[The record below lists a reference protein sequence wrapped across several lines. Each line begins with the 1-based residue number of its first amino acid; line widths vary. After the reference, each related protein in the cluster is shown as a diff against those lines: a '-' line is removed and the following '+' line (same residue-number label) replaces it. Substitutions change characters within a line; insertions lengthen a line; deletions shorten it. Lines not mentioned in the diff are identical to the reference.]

1 MLYLFRKSQRWLLWL
16 LLIVVV
22 ITFVFWGS
30 KPSRMFS
37 IAPTTK
43 LSSYDG
49 QKITFEDLQHAKGAA
64 RVHLVMYGYPLS
76 EMNDGMLTT
85 QAVSH
90 IINYRKAEKAGVT
103 VDNSMLQNTL
113 RNFVPPS
120 TSPEAYERYVASTFG
135 VTNTREFEEDVR
147 QILAISL
154 SAGDSQLS
162 FFEPKNEKDLD
173 YVSSNVKAD
182 ISYVTFV
189 YTAKLEE
196 AGKLATSNDVQ
207 TLYDKD
213 PSAFAQPDKYRFL
226 CANFEAQTNK
236 VTYTENDIKDY
247 FDLYQ
252 GDFTKTNEF
261 GETVDMEFDEA
272 KSQVISAFLLER
284 ANEEVQERAYAF
296 RDKAATQE
304 ELSTEELVNN
314 FKEAAKEAGVQVL
327 DSLTQPVGNVS
338 PMVRPNGAQI
348 AKLVE
353 EEPVGTLDV
362 YEASDSLYQ
371 VYLVVARSEAYE
383 PTLEE
388 AESDVRQAW
397 VTAKAYELTKN
408 DAEDF
413 LAKVKADPK
422 NFEGIATNANR
433 KVNKVPQPIT
443 PLQNII
449 RDIPASEY
457 RTLFRYPAETPRLL
471 LGANNVYVAVVTEF
485 IDADAAFDTD
495 KVGDRIAEQKSALER
510 ELYLKSTEKEAA
522 KILAELQGNITKAT
536 EKARQ

>member
-49 QKITFEDLQHAKGAA
+49 QKITFEDLQRAKGAA

-76 EMNDGMLTT
+76 EMNDGFLTT

-90 IINYRKAEKAGVT
+90 IVNYRKAEKAGVT

-113 RNFVPPS
+113 RSFVPPS

-135 VTNTREFEEDVR
+135 VNNTREFEEDVR

-182 ISYVTFV
+182 IRYVTF
-189 YTAKLEE
+189 THIAKLEE
-196 AGKLATSNDVQ
+196 AGKLVTSNDVQ

-226 CANFEAQTNK
+226 CANFKAETNK
-236 VTYTENDIKDY
+236 VQYSENDIKDY

-296 RDKAATQE
+296 RDKVATKE
-304 ELSTEELVNN
+304 ELSSEELEND
-314 FKEAAKEAGVQVL
+314 FREAAKAESIQVQ
-327 DSLTQPVGNVS
+327 DSFTLPVGDV
-338 PMVRPNGAQI
+338 PPTIANGSQI
-348 AKLVE
+348 AKLIE

-383 PTLEE
+383 PTFEE
-388 AESDVRQAW
+388 AEKDVRQAC
-397 VTAKAYELTKN
+397 VTAKAYELAKG
-408 DAEDF
+408 DADAF
-413 LAKVKADPK
+413 FAKVKADPK
-422 NFEGIATNANR
+422 NFEGIATNDNR
-433 KVNKVPQPIT
+433 RVSKVPQPLT
-443 PLQNII
+443 PLQVLT
-449 RDIPASEY
+449 RDIPTAEY
-457 RTLFRYPAETPRLL
+457 KTLFRYPAETPRLL
-471 LGANNVYVAVVTEF
+471 NGINNVYVAIVTEF

-495 KVGDRIAEQKSALER
+495 KMADRIAQQKSALEK
-510 ELYLKSTEKEAA
+510 ELYSKSTEKEVE
-522 KILAELQGNITKAT
+522 KILAELQGNLLKSA

>member
-1 MLYLFRKSQRWLLWL
+1 
-16 LLIVVV
+16 
-22 ITFVFWGS
+22 
-30 KPSRMFS
+30 MFS

-49 QKITFEDLQHAKGAA
+49 QKITFEDLQRAKGAA

-76 EMNDGMLTT
+76 EMNDGFLTT

-90 IINYRKAEKAGVT
+90 IVNYRKAEKAGVT

-113 RNFVPPS
+113 RSFVPPS

-135 VTNTREFEEDVR
+135 VNNTREFEEDVR

-182 ISYVTFV
+182 IRYVSFI

-196 AGKLATSNDVQ
+196 AGKLVTSNDVQ

-213 PSAFAQPDKYRFL
+213 PSAFAQPDKYRFV
-226 CANFEAQTNK
+226 CANFKADTNK
-236 VTYTENDIKDY
+236 VQYTENDIKDY

-284 ANEEVQERAYAF
+284 ANEDVQERAYAF
-296 RDKAATQE
+296 RDKVATKE
-304 ELSTEELVNN
+304 ELSSEELEND
-314 FKEAAKEAGVQVL
+314 FKEAAKAEGVPVQDSFTQTVGQAGPVL
-327 DSLTQPVGNVS
+327 
-338 PMVRPNGAQI
+338 NGAQI
-348 AKLVE
+348 AKLIE

-371 VYLVVARSEAYE
+371 VYLVVARSEAFE
-383 PTLEE
+383 PAFEE
-388 AESDVRQAW
+388 AEKDVREAC
-397 VTAKAYELTKN
+397 VTAKAYELSKK
-408 DAEDF
+408 DAEEF

-422 NFEGIATNANR
+422 NFEGIATNDNR
-433 KVNKVPQPIT
+433 RVSKVPQPLT
-443 PLQNII
+443 PLQVLT
-449 RDIPASEY
+449 RDIPTSEY
-457 RTLFRYPAETPRLL
+457 KALFRYPAETPRLL
-471 LGANNVYVAVVTEF
+471 NGINNVYVAIVTEF

-495 KVGDRIAEQKSALER
+495 KMADRIAQQKSALEK
-510 ELYLKSTEKEAA
+510 ELYSKSTEKEVE
-522 KILAELQGNITKAT
+522 KILAELQGNLLKSA

>member
-49 QKITFEDLQHAKGAA
+49 QKITFEDLQRAKGAA

-76 EMNDGMLTT
+76 EMNDGFLTT

-90 IINYRKAEKAGVT
+90 IVNYRKAEKAGVT
-103 VDNSMLQNTL
+103 VDNTMLQATL
-113 RNFVPPS
+113 RSFVPPS
-120 TSPEAYERYVASTFG
+120 TSPEAYERYVSSTFG
-135 VTNTREFEEDVR
+135 VNNTREFEEDVR

-182 ISYVTFV
+182 IRYVTF
-189 YTAKLEE
+189 THIAKLEE
-196 AGKLATSNDVQ
+196 AGKLVTSNDVQ

-213 PSAFAQPDKYRFL
+213 PSAFAQPEKYRFL
-226 CANFEAQTNK
+226 CANFNAETNK
-236 VTYTENDIKDY
+236 VQYSENDIKDY

-296 RDKAATQE
+296 RDKVATKE
-304 ELSTEELVNN
+304 ELSSEELEND
-314 FKEAAKEAGVQVL
+314 FREAAKAESIQVQ
-327 DSLTQPVGNVS
+327 DSFTLPVGDV
-338 PMVRPNGAQI
+338 PPRVVNGSQI

-383 PTLEE
+383 PTFEE
-388 AESDVRQAW
+388 AEKDVRQAC
-397 VTAKAYELTKN
+397 VTAKAYELAKG
-408 DAEDF
+408 DADAF

-422 NFEGIATNANR
+422 NFEGIATNDNR
-433 KVNKVPQPIT
+433 RVSKVPQPLT
-443 PLQNII
+443 PLQVLT
-449 RDIPASEY
+449 RDIPTAEY
-457 RTLFRYPAETPRLL
+457 KTLFRYPAETPRLL
-471 LGANNVYVAVVTEF
+471 NGVNNVYVAVVTEF

-495 KVGDRIAEQKSALER
+495 KMADRIAQQKSALEKD
-510 ELYLKSTEKEAA
+510 LYLKSTEKEVE
-522 KILAELQGNITKAT
+522 KILAELQGNLLKSA

>member
-49 QKITFEDLQHAKGAA
+49 QKITFEDLQRAKGAA

-76 EMNDGMLTT
+76 EMNDGFLTT

-90 IINYRKAEKAGVT
+90 IVNYRKAEKAGVT

-113 RNFVPPS
+113 RSFVPPS

-135 VTNTREFEEDVR
+135 VNNTREFEEDVR

-182 ISYVTFV
+182 IRYVTF
-189 YTAKLEE
+189 THIAKLEE
-196 AGKLATSNDVQ
+196 AGKLVTSNDVQ

-213 PSAFAQPDKYRFL
+213 PSAFAQPEKYRFL
-226 CANFEAQTNK
+226 CANFNAETNK
-236 VTYTENDIKDY
+236 VQYSENDIKDY

-296 RDKAATQE
+296 RDKVATKE
-304 ELSTEELVNN
+304 ELSSEELEND
-314 FKEAAKEAGVQVL
+314 FREAAKAESIQVQ
-327 DSLTQPVGNVS
+327 DSFTLTVGDV
-338 PMVRPNGAQI
+338 PPRVVNGSQI

-383 PTLEE
+383 PTFEE
-388 AESDVRQAW
+388 AEKDVRQAC
-397 VTAKAYELTKN
+397 VTAKAYELAKG
-408 DAEDF
+408 DADAF

-422 NFEGIATNANR
+422 NFEGIATNDNR
-433 KVNKVPQPIT
+433 RVSKVPQPLT
-443 PLQNII
+443 PLQVLT
-449 RDIPASEY
+449 RDIPTAEY
-457 RTLFRYPAETPRLL
+457 KTLFRYPAETPRLL
-471 LGANNVYVAVVTEF
+471 NGVNNVYVAVVTEF

-495 KVGDRIAEQKSALER
+495 KMADRIAQQKSALEKD
-510 ELYLKSTEKEAA
+510 LYLKSTEKEVE
-522 KILAELQGNITKAT
+522 KILAELQGNLLKSA

>member
-49 QKITFEDLQHAKGAA
+49 QKITFEDLQRAKGAA

-76 EMNDGMLTT
+76 EMNDGFLTT

-90 IINYRKAEKAGVT
+90 IVNYRKAEKAGVT

-113 RNFVPPS
+113 RSFVPPS

-135 VTNTREFEEDVR
+135 VNNTREFEEDVR

-182 ISYVTFV
+182 IRYVTF
-189 YTAKLEE
+189 THIAKLEE
-196 AGKLATSNDVQ
+196 AGKLVTSNDVQ

-213 PSAFAQPDKYRFL
+213 PSDFAQPDKYRFV
-226 CANFEAQTNK
+226 CANFKADTNK
-236 VTYTENDIKDY
+236 VQYSENDIKDY

-284 ANEEVQERAYAF
+284 ANEDVQERAYAF
-296 RDKAATQE
+296 RDKVATKE
-304 ELSTEELVNN
+304 ELSSEELEND
-314 FKEAAKEAGVQVL
+314 FREAAKAESIQVQ
-327 DSLTQPVGNVS
+327 DSFTLPVGDV
-338 PMVRPNGAQI
+338 PPTVVNGSQI

-383 PTLEE
+383 PTFEE
-388 AESDVRQAW
+388 AEKDVRQAC
-397 VTAKAYELTKN
+397 VTAKAYELAKG
-408 DAEDF
+408 DAEAF

-422 NFEGIATNANR
+422 NFEGIATNDNR
-433 KVNKVPQPIT
+433 RVSKVPQPLT
-443 PLQNII
+443 PLQVLT
-449 RDIPASEY
+449 RDIPTAEY
-457 RTLFRYPAETPRLL
+457 KALFRYPAETPRLL
-471 LGANNVYVAVVTEF
+471 NGVNNVYVAIVTEF
-485 IDADAAFDTD
+485 IDADASFDTD
-495 KVGDRIAEQKSALER
+495 KMADRIAQQKSALEK
-510 ELYLKSTEKEAA
+510 ELYSKSTEKEVE
-522 KILAELQGNITKAT
+522 KILAELQGNLLKSA

>member
-49 QKITFEDLQHAKGAA
+49 QKITFEDLQRAKGAA

-76 EMNDGMLTT
+76 EMNDGFLTT

-90 IINYRKAEKAGVT
+90 IVNYRKAEKAGVT

-113 RNFVPPS
+113 RSFVPPS

-135 VTNTREFEEDVR
+135 VNNTREFEEDVR

-182 ISYVTFV
+182 IRYVTF
-189 YTAKLEE
+189 THIAKLEE
-196 AGKLATSNDVQ
+196 AGKLVTSNDVQ

-226 CANFEAQTNK
+226 CANFKAETNK
-236 VTYTENDIKDY
+236 VQYSENDIKDY

-284 ANEEVQERAYAF
+284 ANEDVQERAYAF
-296 RDKAATQE
+296 RDKVATKE
-304 ELSTEELVNN
+304 ELSSEELEND
-314 FKEAAKEAGVQVL
+314 FREAAKAEGVQVQ
-327 DSLTQPVGNVS
+327 DSFTHAVGEAP
-338 PMVRPNGAQI
+338 PMIANGAQI
-348 AKLVE
+348 AKLIE
-353 EEPVGTLDV
+353 DEPVGTLDV
-362 YEASDSLYQ
+362 YEASDSMYQ

-383 PTLEE
+383 PTFEE
-388 AESDVRQAW
+388 AEKDVRQAC
-397 VTAKAYELTKN
+397 VTAKAYELAKG
-408 DAEDF
+408 DADAF

-422 NFEGIATNANR
+422 NFEGIATNDNR
-433 KVNKVPQPIT
+433 RVSKVPQPLT
-443 PLQNII
+443 PLQVLT
-449 RDIPASEY
+449 RDIPTAEY
-457 RTLFRYPAETPRLL
+457 KTLFRYPAETPRLL
-471 LGANNVYVAVVTEF
+471 NGINNVYVAVVTEF

-495 KVGDRIAEQKSALER
+495 KMADRIAQQKSALEKD
-510 ELYLKSTEKEAA
+510 LYLKSTEKEVE
-522 KILAELQGNITKAT
+522 KILAELQGNLLKSA

>member
-49 QKITFEDLQHAKGAA
+49 QKITFEDLQRAKGAA

-76 EMNDGMLTT
+76 EMNDGLLTT
-85 QAVSH
+85 QAVNH
-90 IINYRKAEKAGVT
+90 IVNYRKAEKAGVT
-103 VDNSMLQNTL
+103 VDNSMLQTTL
-113 RNFVPPS
+113 RSFVPAS
-120 TSPEAYERYVASTFG
+120 ASPEAYERYVASTFG
-135 VTNTREFEEDVR
+135 VSNTREFEEDVR

-154 SAGDSQLS
+154 SAGDSQMS

-182 ISYVTFV
+182 IRYINFT
-189 YTAKLEE
+189 YLAKLEE
-196 AGKLATSNDVQ
+196 AGKLVTSNDVQ

-226 CANFEAQTNK
+226 CANFKAETNK
-236 VTYTENDIKDY
+236 VQYTENDIKDF

-261 GETVDMEFDEA
+261 GETIDMEFDEA
-272 KSQVISAFLLER
+272 KSQVTSAFLLER

-296 RDKAATQE
+296 RDKVTTKE
-304 ELSTEELVNN
+304 ELSTEELVND
-314 FKEAAKEAGVQVL
+314 FKEAAKAEGVQVQ
-327 DSLTQPVGNVS
+327 DSFTHAVGEVP
-338 PMVRPNGAQI
+338 PMITNGSQI

-371 VYLVVARSEAYE
+371 VYLVVARSDAYE
-383 PTLEE
+383 PTFEE
-388 AESDVRQAW
+388 AEKEVREAC
-397 VTAKAYELTKN
+397 VTAKAYELAKTE
-408 DAEDF
+408 AEAF

-422 NFEGIATNANR
+422 NFEGIATNDNR
-433 KVNKVPQPIT
+433 KVSKSNQPLT
-443 PLQNII
+443 PLQSLT
-449 RDIPASEY
+449 RDIPTSEY
-457 RTLFRYPAETPRLL
+457 KSLFRYPAETPRLL
-471 LGANNVYVAVVTEF
+471 NGVNNVYVAIVTEF

-495 KVGDRIAEQKSALER
+495 KMGDRIAQQKSALER
-510 ELYLKSTEKEAA
+510 ELYVKSTEKEVE

>member
-49 QKITFEDLQHAKGAA
+49 QKITFEDLQRAKGAA

-76 EMNDGMLTT
+76 EMNDGFLTT

-90 IINYRKAEKAGVT
+90 IVNYRKAEKAGVT
-103 VDNSMLQNTL
+103 VDNSMLQTTL
-113 RNFVPPS
+113 RSFVPAS

-135 VTNTREFEEDVR
+135 VNNTREFEEDVR

-182 ISYVTFV
+182 IRYVSFI

-196 AGKLATSNDVQ
+196 AGKLVTSNDVQ

-226 CANFEAQTNK
+226 CANFKAETNK
-236 VTYTENDIKDY
+236 VQYTENDIKDY

-284 ANEEVQERAYAF
+284 ANEDVQERAYAF
-296 RDKAATQE
+296 RDKVTTKE
-304 ELSTEELVNN
+304 ELSTEELVND
-314 FKEAAKEAGVQVL
+314 FREAAKAEGVQVQ
-327 DSLTQPVGNVS
+327 DSFTHAVGEVP
-338 PMVRPNGAQI
+338 PMISNGAQI
-348 AKLVE
+348 AKLIE

-362 YEASDSLYQ
+362 YEASDSMYQ
-371 VYLVVARSEAYE
+371 VYLVVARSEAFE
-383 PTLEE
+383 PTFEE
-388 AESDVRQAW
+388 AEKDVREAC
-397 VTAKAYELTKN
+397 VTAKAYELSKK
-408 DAEDF
+408 DAEAF

-422 NFEGIATNANR
+422 NFEGIATNDNR
-433 KVNKVPQPIT
+433 RVSKVPQPLT
-443 PLQNII
+443 PLQVLT
-449 RDIPASEY
+449 RDIPTAEY
-457 RTLFRYPAETPRLL
+457 KTLFRYPAETPRLL
-471 LGANNVYVAVVTEF
+471 NGVNNVYVAVVTEF

-495 KVGDRIAEQKSALER
+495 KLADRIAQQKSALEKD
-510 ELYLKSTEKEAA
+510 LYLKSTEKEVE
-522 KILAELQGNITKAT
+522 KILAELQGNLLKSA

>member
-49 QKITFEDLQHAKGAA
+49 QKITFEDLQRAKGAA

-90 IINYRKAEKAGVT
+90 IVNYRKAEKAGVT

-173 YVSSNVKAD
+173 FVSSNVKAD
-182 ISYVTFV
+182 IRYINFT
-189 YTAKLEE
+189 YIAKLEE
-196 AGKLATSNDVQ
+196 AGKLVTSNDVQ

-226 CANFEAQTNK
+226 CANFKAETNK
-236 VTYTENDIKDY
+236 VQYAENDIKDY

-296 RDKAATQE
+296 RDKVTTQE

-314 FKEAAKEAGVQVL
+314 FKEAAKEAGVQVQ
-327 DSLTQPVGNVS
+327 DSFTHAVGEVP
-338 PMVRPNGAQI
+338 PMITNGAQI
-348 AKLVE
+348 SKLIE

-371 VYLVVARSEAYE
+371 VYLVVARSEAFE
-383 PTLEE
+383 PTFEE
-388 AESDVRQAW
+388 AEKDVREAC
-397 VTAKAYELTKN
+397 VTAKAYELAKT
-408 DAEDF
+408 DAEAF

-422 NFEGIATNANR
+422 NFEGIATNDNR
-433 KVNKVPQPIT
+433 KVSKVPQPLT
-443 PLQNII
+443 PLQSLT
-449 RDIPASEY
+449 RDIPTSEY
-457 RTLFRYPAETPRLL
+457 KSLFRYPAETPRLL
-471 LGANNVYVAVVTEF
+471 NGVNNVYVAIVTEF

-495 KVGDRIAEQKSALER
+495 KMADRIAQQKSALER
-510 ELYLKSTEKEAA
+510 DLYVKSTEEEVK

>member
-43 LSSYDG
+43 LSSFEG
-49 QKITFEDLQHAKGAA
+49 QKITFEDLQRAKGAA

-76 EMNDGMLTT
+76 EMNDGFLTT

-90 IINYRKAEKAGVT
+90 IVNYRKAEKAGVT

-113 RNFVPPS
+113 RSFVPPS

-135 VTNTREFEEDVR
+135 VNNTREFEEDVR

-182 ISYVTFV
+182 IRYVTF
-189 YTAKLEE
+189 THIAKLEE
-196 AGKLATSNDVQ
+196 AGKLVTSNDVQ

-213 PSAFAQPDKYRFL
+213 PSAFAQPEKYRFL
-226 CANFEAQTNK
+226 CANFNAETNK
-236 VTYTENDIKDY
+236 VQYSENDIKDY

-296 RDKAATQE
+296 RDKVATKE
-304 ELSTEELVNN
+304 ELSSEELEND
-314 FKEAAKEAGVQVL
+314 FREAAKAESIQVQ
-327 DSLTQPVGNVS
+327 DSFTLPVGDVP
-338 PMVRPNGAQI
+338 PMIVNGSQI

-383 PTLEE
+383 PTFEE
-388 AESDVRQAW
+388 AEKDVRQAC
-397 VTAKAYELTKN
+397 VTAKAYELAKG
-408 DAEDF
+408 DADAF

-422 NFEGIATNANR
+422 NFEGIATNENR
-433 KVNKVPQPIT
+433 RVNKAPQPLT
-443 PLQNII
+443 PLQVLT
-449 RDIPASEY
+449 RDIPTSEY
-457 RTLFRYPAETPRLL
+457 KSLFRYPAETPRLL
-471 LGANNVYVAVVTEF
+471 NGVNNVYVAVVTEF
-485 IDADAAFDTD
+485 IDADASFDTD
-495 KVGDRIAEQKSALER
+495 KMADRIAQQKSALER
-510 ELYLKSTEKEAA
+510 ELYLKSTEKEVE
-522 KILAELQGNITKAT
+522 KILAELQGNLLKSA

>member
-49 QKITFEDLQHAKGAA
+49 QKITFEDLQRAKGAA

-76 EMNDGMLTT
+76 EMNDGFLTT

-90 IINYRKAEKAGVT
+90 IVNYRKAEKAGVT
-103 VDNSMLQNTL
+103 VDNSMLQTTL
-113 RNFVPPS
+113 RSFVPAS

-135 VTNTREFEEDVR
+135 VNNTREFEEDVR

-182 ISYVTFV
+182 IRYVSFI

-196 AGKLATSNDVQ
+196 AGKLVTSNDVQ

-226 CANFEAQTNK
+226 CANFKAETNK
-236 VTYTENDIKDY
+236 VQYTENDIKDY

-272 KSQVISAFLLER
+272 KSQVVSAFLLER
-284 ANEEVQERAYAF
+284 ANEDVQERAYAF
-296 RDKAATQE
+296 RDKVTTKE
-304 ELSTEELVNN
+304 ELSTEELVND
-314 FKEAAKEAGVQVL
+314 FREAAKAEGVQVQ
-327 DSLTQPVGNVS
+327 DSFTHAVGEVP
-338 PMVRPNGAQI
+338 PMISNGAQI
-348 AKLVE
+348 AKLIE

-362 YEASDSLYQ
+362 YEASDSMYQ
-371 VYLVVARSEAYE
+371 VYLVVARSEAFE
-383 PTLEE
+383 PTFEE
-388 AESDVRQAW
+388 AEKDVREAC
-397 VTAKAYELTKN
+397 VTAKAYELSKK
-408 DAEDF
+408 DAEAF

-422 NFEGIATNANR
+422 NFEGIATNDNR
-433 KVNKVPQPIT
+433 RVNKVPQPLT
-443 PLQNII
+443 PLQVLT
-449 RDIPASEY
+449 RDIPTSEY
-457 RTLFRYPAETPRLL
+457 EALFRYPAETPRLL
-471 LGANNVYVAVVTEF
+471 NGVNNVYVAVVTEF

-495 KVGDRIAEQKSALER
+495 KLADRIAQQKSALEKD
-510 ELYLKSTEKEAA
+510 LYLKSTEKEVE
-522 KILAELQGNITKAT
+522 KILAELQGNLLKSA

>member
-49 QKITFEDLQHAKGAA
+49 QKITFEDLQRAKGAA

-76 EMNDGMLTT
+76 EMNDGLLTT
-85 QAVSH
+85 QAVNH
-90 IINYRKAEKAGVT
+90 IVNYRKAEKAGVT
-103 VDNSMLQNTL
+103 VDNSMLQTTL
-113 RNFVPPS
+113 RSFVPAS
-120 TSPEAYERYVASTFG
+120 ASPEAYERYVASTFG
-135 VTNTREFEEDVR
+135 VSNTREFEEDVR

-154 SAGDSQLS
+154 SAGDSQMS

-182 ISYVTFV
+182 IRYINFT
-189 YTAKLEE
+189 YLAKLEE
-196 AGKLATSNDVQ
+196 AGKLVTSNDVQ

-226 CANFEAQTNK
+226 CANFKAETNK
-236 VTYTENDIKDY
+236 VQYTENDIKDF

-261 GETVDMEFDEA
+261 GETIDMEFDEA

-284 ANEEVQERAYAF
+284 ANEDVQERAYAF
-296 RDKAATQE
+296 RDKVTTKE
-304 ELSTEELVNN
+304 ELSTEELVND
-314 FKEAAKEAGVQVL
+314 FKEAAKAEGVQVQ
-327 DSLTQPVGNVS
+327 DSFTHAVGEVP
-338 PMVRPNGAQI
+338 PMITNGSQI

-371 VYLVVARSEAYE
+371 VYLVVARSDAYE
-383 PTLEE
+383 PTFEE
-388 AESDVRQAW
+388 AEKEVREAC
-397 VTAKAYELTKN
+397 VTAKAYELAKTE
-408 DAEDF
+408 AEAF

-422 NFEGIATNANR
+422 NFEGIATNDNR
-433 KVNKVPQPIT
+433 KVSKSNQPLT
-443 PLQNII
+443 PLQSLT
-449 RDIPASEY
+449 RDIPTSEY
-457 RTLFRYPAETPRLL
+457 KSLFRYPAETPRLL
-471 LGANNVYVAVVTEF
+471 NGVNNVYVAIVTEF

-495 KVGDRIAEQKSALER
+495 KMGDRIAQQKSALER
-510 ELYLKSTEKEAA
+510 ELYVKSTEKEVE

>member
-49 QKITFEDLQHAKGAA
+49 QKITFEDLQRAKGAA

-76 EMNDGMLTT
+76 EMNDGFLTT

-90 IINYRKAEKAGVT
+90 IVNYRKAEKAGVT

-113 RNFVPPS
+113 RSFVPPS

-135 VTNTREFEEDVR
+135 VNNTREFEEDVR

-182 ISYVTFV
+182 IRYVTF
-189 YTAKLEE
+189 THIAKLEE
-196 AGKLATSNDVQ
+196 AGKLVTSNDVQ

-213 PSAFAQPDKYRFL
+213 PSAFAQPEKYRFL
-226 CANFEAQTNK
+226 CANFKAETNK
-236 VTYTENDIKDY
+236 VQYSENDIKDY

-284 ANEEVQERAYAF
+284 ANEDVQERAYAF
-296 RDKAATQE
+296 RDKVATKE
-304 ELSTEELVNN
+304 ELSSEELEND
-314 FKEAAKEAGVQVL
+314 FREAAKAESIQVQ
-327 DSLTQPVGNVS
+327 DSFTLPVGDV
-338 PMVRPNGAQI
+338 PPTIANGSQI
-348 AKLVE
+348 AKLIE

-383 PTLEE
+383 PTFEE
-388 AESDVRQAW
+388 AEKDVRQAC
-397 VTAKAYELTKN
+397 VTAKAYELAKG
-408 DAEDF
+408 DADAF

-422 NFEGIATNANR
+422 NFEGIATNDNR
-433 KVNKVPQPIT
+433 RVSKVPQPLT
-443 PLQNII
+443 PLQVLT
-449 RDIPASEY
+449 RDIPTAEY
-457 RTLFRYPAETPRLL
+457 KTLFRYPAETPRLL
-471 LGANNVYVAVVTEF
+471 NGINNVYVAIVTEF

-495 KVGDRIAEQKSALER
+495 KMADRIAQQKSALER
-510 ELYLKSTEKEAA
+510 ELYVKSTEKEVE
-522 KILAELQGNITKAT
+522 KILAELQGNLLKSA

>member
-49 QKITFEDLQHAKGAA
+49 QKITFEDLQRAKGAA

-90 IINYRKAEKAGVT
+90 IVNYRKAEKAGVT

-154 SAGDSQLS
+154 SAGDSQMS

-189 YTAKLEE
+189 YLAKLEE
-196 AGKLATSNDVQ
+196 AD
-207 TLYDKD
+207 
-213 PSAFAQPDKYRFL
+213 
-226 CANFEAQTNK
+226 
-236 VTYTENDIKDY
+236 
-247 FDLYQ
+247 
-252 GDFTKTNEF
+252 
-261 GETVDMEFDEA
+261 
-272 KSQVISAFLLER
+272 
-284 ANEEVQERAYAF
+284 
-296 RDKAATQE
+296 
-304 ELSTEELVNN
+304 
-314 FKEAAKEAGVQVL
+314 
-327 DSLTQPVGNVS
+327 
-338 PMVRPNGAQI
+338 
-348 AKLVE
+348 KLV
-353 EEPVGTLDV
+353 
-362 YEASDSLYQ
+362 
-371 VYLVVARSEAYE
+371 
-383 PTLEE
+383 
-388 AESDVRQAW
+388 
-397 VTAKAYELTKN
+397 
-408 DAEDF
+408 
-413 LAKVKADPK
+413 
-422 NFEGIATNANR
+422 
-433 KVNKVPQPIT
+433 
-443 PLQNII
+443 
-449 RDIPASEY
+449 
-457 RTLFRYPAETPRLL
+457 
-471 LGANNVYVAVVTEF
+471 
-485 IDADAAFDTD
+485 
-495 KVGDRIAEQKSALER
+495 
-510 ELYLKSTEKEAA
+510 
-522 KILAELQGNITKAT
+522 
-536 EKARQ
+536 

>member
-49 QKITFEDLQHAKGAA
+49 QKITFEDLQRAKGAA

-76 EMNDGMLTT
+76 EMNDGFLTT

-90 IINYRKAEKAGVT
+90 IVNYRKAEKAGVT

-113 RNFVPPS
+113 RSFVPPS

-135 VTNTREFEEDVR
+135 VNNTREFEEDVR

-182 ISYVTFV
+182 IRYVTF
-189 YTAKLEE
+189 THIAKLEE
-196 AGKLATSNDVQ
+196 AGKLVTSNDVQ
-207 TLYDKD
+207 TLYDKG

-226 CANFEAQTNK
+226 CANFKAETNK
-236 VTYTENDIKDY
+236 VQYSENDIKDY

-284 ANEEVQERAYAF
+284 ANEDVQERAYAF
-296 RDKAATQE
+296 RDKVATKE
-304 ELSTEELVNN
+304 ELSSEELEND
-314 FKEAAKEAGVQVL
+314 FREAAKAESIQVQ
-327 DSLTQPVGNVS
+327 DSFTLPVGDV
-338 PMVRPNGAQI
+338 PPTIANGSQI
-348 AKLVE
+348 AKLIE

-371 VYLVVARSEAYE
+371 VYLVVARSEAFE
-383 PTLEE
+383 PTFEE
-388 AESDVRQAW
+388 AEKDVRQAC
-397 VTAKAYELTKN
+397 VTAKAYELAKG
-408 DAEDF
+408 DADAF
-413 LAKVKADPK
+413 FAKVKADPK
-422 NFEGIATNANR
+422 NFEGIATNDNR
-433 KVNKVPQPIT
+433 RVSKVPQPLT
-443 PLQNII
+443 PLQVLT
-449 RDIPASEY
+449 RDIPTAEY
-457 RTLFRYPAETPRLL
+457 KTLFRYPAETPRLL
-471 LGANNVYVAVVTEF
+471 NGINNVYVAIVTEF

-495 KVGDRIAEQKSALER
+495 KMADRIAQQKSALEK
-510 ELYLKSTEKEAA
+510 ELYSKSTEKEVE
-522 KILAELQGNITKAT
+522 KILAELQGNLLKSA

>member
-49 QKITFEDLQHAKGAA
+49 QKITFEDLQRAKGAA

-76 EMNDGMLTT
+76 EMNDGFLTT

-90 IINYRKAEKAGVT
+90 IVNYRKAEKAGVT

-113 RNFVPPS
+113 RSFVPPS

-135 VTNTREFEEDVR
+135 VNNTREFEEDVR

-182 ISYVTFV
+182 IRYVTF
-189 YTAKLEE
+189 THIAKLEE
-196 AGKLATSNDVQ
+196 AGKLVTSNDVQ

-213 PSAFAQPDKYRFL
+213 PSAFAQPEKYRFL
-226 CANFEAQTNK
+226 CANFNAETNK
-236 VTYTENDIKDY
+236 VQYSENDIKDY

-296 RDKAATQE
+296 RDKVATKE
-304 ELSTEELVNN
+304 ELSSEELEND
-314 FKEAAKEAGVQVL
+314 FREAAKAESIQVQ
-327 DSLTQPVGNVS
+327 DSFTLPVGDV
-338 PMVRPNGAQI
+338 PPRVVNGSQI

-383 PTLEE
+383 PTFEE
-388 AESDVRQAW
+388 AEKDVRQAC
-397 VTAKAYELTKN
+397 VTAKAYELAKG
-408 DAEDF
+408 DADAF

-422 NFEGIATNANR
+422 NFEGIATNDNR
-433 KVNKVPQPIT
+433 RVSKVPQPLT
-443 PLQNII
+443 PLQVLT
-449 RDIPASEY
+449 RDIPTAEY
-457 RTLFRYPAETPRLL
+457 KTLFRYPAETPRLL
-471 LGANNVYVAVVTEF
+471 NGVNNVYVAIVTEF

-495 KVGDRIAEQKSALER
+495 KMADRIAQQKSALEK
-510 ELYLKSTEKEAA
+510 ELYSKSTEKEVE
-522 KILAELQGNITKAT
+522 KILAELQGNLLKSA

>member
-49 QKITFEDLQHAKGAA
+49 QKITFEDLQRAKGAA

-76 EMNDGMLTT
+76 EMNDGFLTT

-90 IINYRKAEKAGVT
+90 IVNYRKAEKAGVT

-113 RNFVPPS
+113 RSFVPPS

-135 VTNTREFEEDVR
+135 VNNTREFEEDVR

-182 ISYVTFV
+182 IRYVTF
-189 YTAKLEE
+189 THIAKLEE
-196 AGKLATSNDVQ
+196 AGKLVTSNDVQ

-226 CANFEAQTNK
+226 CANFKAETNK
-236 VTYTENDIKDY
+236 VQYSENDIKDY

-284 ANEEVQERAYAF
+284 ANEDVQERAYAF
-296 RDKAATQE
+296 RDKVATKE
-304 ELSTEELVNN
+304 ELSSEELEND
-314 FKEAAKEAGVQVL
+314 FREAAKAESIQVQ
-327 DSLTQPVGNVS
+327 DSFTLPVGDV
-338 PMVRPNGAQI
+338 PPTIANGSQI
-348 AKLVE
+348 AKLIE

-383 PTLEE
+383 PTFEE
-388 AESDVRQAW
+388 AEKDVRQAC
-397 VTAKAYELTKN
+397 VTAKAYELAKG
-408 DAEDF
+408 DADAF

-422 NFEGIATNANR
+422 NFEGIATNDNR
-433 KVNKVPQPIT
+433 RVSKVPQPLT
-443 PLQNII
+443 PLQVLT
-449 RDIPASEY
+449 RDIPTAEY
-457 RTLFRYPAETPRLL
+457 KTLFRYPAETPRLL
-471 LGANNVYVAVVTEF
+471 NGVNNVYVAIVTEF

-495 KVGDRIAEQKSALER
+495 KMADRIAQQKSALER
-510 ELYLKSTEKEAA
+510 ELYVKSTEKEVE
-522 KILAELQGNITKAT
+522 KILAELQGNLLKSA

>member
-49 QKITFEDLQHAKGAA
+49 QKITFEDLQRAKGAA

-76 EMNDGMLTT
+76 EMNDGFLTT

-90 IINYRKAEKAGVT
+90 IVNYRKAEKAGVT

-113 RNFVPPS
+113 RSFVPPS

-135 VTNTREFEEDVR
+135 VNNTREFEEDVR

-182 ISYVTFV
+182 IRYVTF
-189 YTAKLEE
+189 THIAKLEE
-196 AGKLATSNDVQ
+196 AGKLVTSNDVQ

-213 PSAFAQPDKYRFL
+213 PSAFAQPEKYRFL
-226 CANFEAQTNK
+226 CANFNAETNK
-236 VTYTENDIKDY
+236 VQYSENDIKDY

-296 RDKAATQE
+296 RDKVATKE
-304 ELSTEELVNN
+304 ELSSEELEND
-314 FKEAAKEAGVQVL
+314 FREAAKAESIQVQ
-327 DSLTQPVGNVS
+327 DSFTLPVGDV
-338 PMVRPNGAQI
+338 PPRVVNGSQI

-383 PTLEE
+383 PTFEE
-388 AESDVRQAW
+388 AEKDVRQAC
-397 VTAKAYELTKN
+397 VTAKAYELAKG
-408 DAEDF
+408 DAEAF
-413 LAKVKADPK
+413 FAKVKADPK
-422 NFEGIATNANR
+422 NFEGIATNDNR
-433 KVNKVPQPIT
+433 RVSKVPQPLT
-443 PLQNII
+443 PLQVLT
-449 RDIPASEY
+449 RDIPTAEY
-457 RTLFRYPAETPRLL
+457 KTLFRYPAETPRLL
-471 LGANNVYVAVVTEF
+471 NGVNNVYVAIVTEF

-495 KVGDRIAEQKSALER
+495 KMADRIAQQKSALEK
-510 ELYLKSTEKEAA
+510 ELYSKSTEKEVE
-522 KILAELQGNITKAT
+522 KILAELQGNLLKSA

>member
-49 QKITFEDLQHAKGAA
+49 QKITFEDLQRAKGAA

-76 EMNDGMLTT
+76 EMNDGFLTT

-90 IINYRKAEKAGVT
+90 IVNYRKAEKAGVT

-113 RNFVPPS
+113 RSFVPPS

-135 VTNTREFEEDVR
+135 VNNTREFEEDVR

-182 ISYVTFV
+182 IRYVSFI

-196 AGKLATSNDVQ
+196 AGKLVTSNDVQ

-213 PSAFAQPDKYRFL
+213 PSAFAQPEKYRFL
-226 CANFEAQTNK
+226 CANFKAETNK
-236 VTYTENDIKDY
+236 VQYSENDIKDY

-284 ANEEVQERAYAF
+284 ANEDVQERAYAF
-296 RDKAATQE
+296 RDKVATKE
-304 ELSTEELVNN
+304 ELSSEELEND
-314 FKEAAKEAGVQVL
+314 FREAAKAESIQVQ
-327 DSLTQPVGNVS
+327 DSFTLPVGDV
-338 PMVRPNGAQI
+338 PPTIANGSQI
-348 AKLVE
+348 AKLIE

-383 PTLEE
+383 PTFEE
-388 AESDVRQAW
+388 AEKDVRQAC
-397 VTAKAYELTKN
+397 VTAKAYELAKG
-408 DAEDF
+408 DADAF

-422 NFEGIATNANR
+422 NFEGIATNDNR
-433 KVNKVPQPIT
+433 RVSKVPQPLT
-443 PLQNII
+443 PLQVLT
-449 RDIPASEY
+449 RDIPTAEY
-457 RTLFRYPAETPRLL
+457 KTLFRYPAETPRLL
-471 LGANNVYVAVVTEF
+471 NGINNVYVAIVTEF

-495 KVGDRIAEQKSALER
+495 KMADRIAQQKSALER
-510 ELYLKSTEKEAA
+510 ELYVKSTEKEVE
-522 KILAELQGNITKAT
+522 KILAELQGNLLKSA

>member
-49 QKITFEDLQHAKGAA
+49 QKITFEDLQRAKGAA

-76 EMNDGMLTT
+76 EMNDGLLTT

-90 IINYRKAEKAGVT
+90 IVNYRKAEKAGVT

-173 YVSSNVKAD
+173 FVSSNVKAD
-182 ISYVTFV
+182 IRYINFT
-189 YTAKLEE
+189 YIAKLEE
-196 AGKLATSNDVQ
+196 AGKLVTSNDVQ

-226 CANFEAQTNK
+226 CANFKAETNK
-236 VTYTENDIKDY
+236 VQYTENDIKDY

-296 RDKAATQE
+296 RDKVTTQE

-314 FKEAAKEAGVQVL
+314 FKEAAKEAGVQVQ
-327 DSLTQPVGNVS
+327 DSFTHAVGEVP
-338 PMVRPNGAQI
+338 PMITNGAQI
-348 AKLVE
+348 SKLIE

-371 VYLVVARSEAYE
+371 VYLVVARSEAFE
-383 PTLEE
+383 PTFEE
-388 AESDVRQAW
+388 AEKDVREAC
-397 VTAKAYELTKN
+397 VTAKAYELAKT
-408 DAEDF
+408 DAEAF

-422 NFEGIATNANR
+422 NFEGIATNDNR
-433 KVNKVPQPIT
+433 KVSKVPQPLT
-443 PLQNII
+443 PLQSLT
-449 RDIPASEY
+449 RDIPTSEY
-457 RTLFRYPAETPRLL
+457 KSLFRYPAETPRLL
-471 LGANNVYVAVVTEF
+471 NGVNNVYVAIVTEF

-495 KVGDRIAEQKSALER
+495 KMADRIAQQKSALER
-510 ELYLKSTEKEAA
+510 DLYVKSTEEEVK

>member
-49 QKITFEDLQHAKGAA
+49 QKITFEDLQRAKGAA

-76 EMNDGMLTT
+76 EMNDGLLTT
-85 QAVSH
+85 QAVNH
-90 IINYRKAEKAGVT
+90 IVNYRKAEKAGVT
-103 VDNSMLQNTL
+103 VDNSMLQTTL
-113 RNFVPPS
+113 RSFVPAS

-135 VTNTREFEEDVR
+135 VSNTREFEEDVR

-173 YVSSNVKAD
+173 FVSSNVKAD
-182 ISYVTFV
+182 IRYINFT
-189 YTAKLEE
+189 YLAKLEE
-196 AGKLATSNDVQ
+196 AGKLVTSNDVQ

-226 CANFEAQTNK
+226 CANFKAETNK
-236 VTYTENDIKDY
+236 VQYTENDIKDF

-261 GETVDMEFDEA
+261 GETIDMEFDEA
-272 KSQVISAFLLER
+272 KSQVTSAFLLER

-296 RDKAATQE
+296 RDKVTTKE
-304 ELSTEELVNN
+304 ELSTEELVND
-314 FKEAAKEAGVQVL
+314 FKEAAKAEGVQVQ
-327 DSLTQPVGNVS
+327 DSFTHAVGEVP
-338 PMVRPNGAQI
+338 PMITNGSQI

-371 VYLVVARSEAYE
+371 VYLVVARSDAYE
-383 PTLEE
+383 PTFEE
-388 AESDVRQAW
+388 AEKEVREAC
-397 VTAKAYELTKN
+397 VTAKAYELAKTE
-408 DAEDF
+408 AEAF

-422 NFEGIATNANR
+422 NFEGIATNDNR
-433 KVNKVPQPIT
+433 KVSKSNQPLT
-443 PLQNII
+443 PLQSLT
-449 RDIPASEY
+449 RDIPTSEY
-457 RTLFRYPAETPRLL
+457 KSLFRYPAETPRLL
-471 LGANNVYVAVVTEF
+471 NGVNNVYVAIVTEF

-495 KVGDRIAEQKSALER
+495 KMGDRIAQQKSALER
-510 ELYLKSTEKEAA
+510 ELYVKSTEKEVE

>member
-49 QKITFEDLQHAKGAA
+49 QKITFEDLQRAKGAA

-76 EMNDGMLTT
+76 EMNDGLLTT
-85 QAVSH
+85 QAVNH
-90 IINYRKAEKAGVT
+90 IVNYRKAEKAGVT
-103 VDNSMLQNTL
+103 VDNTMLQTTL
-113 RNFVPPS
+113 RSFVPAS

-135 VTNTREFEEDVR
+135 VSNTREFEEDVR

-154 SAGDSQLS
+154 SAGDSQMS

-182 ISYVTFV
+182 IRYVPFT
-189 YTAKLEE
+189 YIAKLEE
-196 AGKLATSNDVQ
+196 AGKLVSSNDVQ

-226 CANFEAQTNK
+226 CANFKAETNK
-236 VTYTENDIKDY
+236 VQYTENDIKDF

-261 GETVDMEFDEA
+261 GETIDMEFDEA

-296 RDKAATQE
+296 RDKVSTQE
-304 ELSTEELVNN
+304 ELSTEELVND
-314 FKEAAKEAGVQVL
+314 FKEAAKAEGVQVM
-327 DSLTQPVGNVS
+327 DSFTHPVGEVP
-338 PMVRPNGAQI
+338 PMIQPNGAQI

-371 VYLVVARSEAYE
+371 VYLVVARSEAFE
-383 PTLEE
+383 PTFEE
-388 AESDVRQAW
+388 AEKEVRDAC
-397 VTAKAYELTKN
+397 VTAKAYELAKT
-408 DAEDF
+408 DAEAF

-422 NFEGIATNANR
+422 NFEGIATNSNH
-433 KVNKVPQPIT
+433 KVSKSNQPLT
-443 PLQNII
+443 PLQSLT
-449 RDIPASEY
+449 RDIPTSEY
-457 RTLFRYPAETPRLL
+457 KSLFRYPAETPRLL
-471 LGANNVYVAVVTEF
+471 NGVNNVYVAIVTEF

-495 KVGDRIAEQKSALER
+495 KMGDRIAQQKSALER
-510 ELYLKSTEKEAA
+510 DLYVKSTEKEVE
-522 KILAELQGNITKAT
+522 KILSELQGNITKAT

>member
-49 QKITFEDLQHAKGAA
+49 QKITFEDLQRAKGAA

-76 EMNDGMLTT
+76 EMNDGFLTT

-90 IINYRKAEKAGVT
+90 IVNYRKAEKAGVT
-103 VDNSMLQNTL
+103 VDNTMLQATL
-113 RNFVPPS
+113 RSFVPPS
-120 TSPEAYERYVASTFG
+120 TSPEAYERYVSSTFG
-135 VTNTREFEEDVR
+135 VNNTREFEEDVR

-182 ISYVTFV
+182 IRYVSFI

-196 AGKLATSNDVQ
+196 AGKLVTSNDVQ

-213 PSAFAQPDKYRFL
+213 PSAFAQPEKYRFL
-226 CANFEAQTNK
+226 CAVFKAETNK
-236 VTYTENDIKDY
+236 VQFTENDIKDY

-261 GETVDMEFDEA
+261 GETIDMEFDEA
-272 KSQVISAFLLER
+272 KSQVVSAFLLER
-284 ANEEVQERAYAF
+284 ANEDVQERAYAF
-296 RDKAATQE
+296 RDKVTTKE
-304 ELSTEELVNN
+304 ELSTEELVND
-314 FKEAAKEAGVQVL
+314 FREAAKAEGVQVQ
-327 DSLTQPVGNVS
+327 DSFTHAVGEVP
-338 PMVRPNGAQI
+338 PMIANGAQI
-348 AKLVE
+348 AKLIE

-362 YEASDSLYQ
+362 YEASDSMYQ
-371 VYLVVARSEAYE
+371 VYLVVARSEAFE
-383 PTLEE
+383 PTFEE
-388 AESDVRQAW
+388 AEKDVREAC
-397 VTAKAYELTKN
+397 VTAKAYELSKK
-408 DAEDF
+408 DAEAF

-422 NFEGIATNANR
+422 NFEGIATNDNR
-433 KVNKVPQPIT
+433 RVSKVPQPLT
-443 PLQNII
+443 PLQVLT
-449 RDIPASEY
+449 RDIPTAEY
-457 RTLFRYPAETPRLL
+457 KTLFRYPAETPRLL
-471 LGANNVYVAVVTEF
+471 NGVNNVYVAVVTEF

-495 KVGDRIAEQKSALER
+495 KLADRIAQQKSALEKD
-510 ELYLKSTEKEAA
+510 LYLKSTEKEVE
-522 KILAELQGNITKAT
+522 KILAELQGNLLKSA

>member
-49 QKITFEDLQHAKGAA
+49 QKITFEDLQRAKGAA

-76 EMNDGMLTT
+76 EMNDGFLTT

-90 IINYRKAEKAGVT
+90 IVNYRKAEKAGVT
-103 VDNSMLQNTL
+103 VDNTMLQTTL
-113 RNFVPPS
+113 RSFVPPS
-120 TSPEAYERYVASTFG
+120 TSPEAYERYVSSTFG
-135 VTNTREFEEDVR
+135 VSNTREFEEDVR

-182 ISYVTFV
+182 IRYVTF
-189 YTAKLEE
+189 THIAKLEE
-196 AGKLATSNDVQ
+196 AGKLVTSNDVQ

-226 CANFEAQTNK
+226 CANFKAETNK
-236 VTYTENDIKDY
+236 VQYSENDIKDY

-284 ANEEVQERAYAF
+284 ANEDVQERAYAF
-296 RDKAATQE
+296 RDKVATKE
-304 ELSTEELVNN
+304 ELSSEELEND
-314 FKEAAKEAGVQVL
+314 FREAAKAESIQVQ
-327 DSLTQPVGNVS
+327 DSFTLPVGDV
-338 PMVRPNGAQI
+338 PPTIANGSQI
-348 AKLVE
+348 AKLIE

-383 PTLEE
+383 PTFEE
-388 AESDVRQAW
+388 AEKDVRQAC
-397 VTAKAYELTKN
+397 VTAKAYELAKG
-408 DAEDF
+408 DADAF

-422 NFEGIATNANR
+422 NFEGIATNDNR
-433 KVNKVPQPIT
+433 RVSKVPQPLT
-443 PLQNII
+443 PLQVLT
-449 RDIPASEY
+449 RDIPTAEY
-457 RTLFRYPAETPRLL
+457 KTLFRYPAETPRLL
-471 LGANNVYVAVVTEF
+471 NGVNNVYVAVVTEF

-495 KVGDRIAEQKSALER
+495 KMADRIAQQKSALEKD
-510 ELYLKSTEKEAA
+510 LYLKSTEKEVE
-522 KILAELQGNITKAT
+522 KILAELQGNLLKSA

>member
-49 QKITFEDLQHAKGAA
+49 QKITFEDLQRAKGAA

-76 EMNDGMLTT
+76 EMNDGLLTT
-85 QAVSH
+85 QAVNH
-90 IINYRKAEKAGVT
+90 IVNYRKAEKAGVT
-103 VDNSMLQNTL
+103 VDNSMLQTTL
-113 RNFVPPS
+113 RSFVPAS

-135 VTNTREFEEDVR
+135 VSNTREFEDDVR

-173 YVSSNVKAD
+173 FVSSNVKAD
-182 ISYVTFV
+182 IRYINFT
-189 YTAKLEE
+189 YLAKLEE
-196 AGKLATSNDVQ
+196 AGKLITSNDVQ

-226 CANFEAQTNK
+226 CANFKAETNK
-236 VTYTENDIKDY
+236 VQYTENDIKDF

-261 GETVDMEFDEA
+261 GETIDMEFDEA
-272 KSQVISAFLLER
+272 KSQVTSAFLLER

-296 RDKAATQE
+296 RDKVTTKE
-304 ELSTEELVNN
+304 ELSTEELVND
-314 FKEAAKEAGVQVL
+314 FKEAAKAEGVQVQ
-327 DSLTQPVGNVS
+327 DSFTHAVGEVP
-338 PMVRPNGAQI
+338 PMITNGSQI

-371 VYLVVARSEAYE
+371 VYLVVARSDAYE
-383 PTLEE
+383 PTFEE
-388 AESDVRQAW
+388 AEKEVREAC
-397 VTAKAYELTKN
+397 VTAKAYELAKTE
-408 DAEDF
+408 AEAF

-422 NFEGIATNANR
+422 NFEGIATNDNR
-433 KVNKVPQPIT
+433 KVSKSNQPLT
-443 PLQNII
+443 PLQSLT
-449 RDIPASEY
+449 RDIPTSEY
-457 RTLFRYPAETPRLL
+457 KSLFRYPAETPRLL
-471 LGANNVYVAVVTEF
+471 NGVNNVYVAIVTEF

-495 KVGDRIAEQKSALER
+495 KMGDRIAQQKSALER
-510 ELYLKSTEKEAA
+510 ELYVKSTEKEVE

>member
-49 QKITFEDLQHAKGAA
+49 QKITFEDLQRAKGAA

-76 EMNDGMLTT
+76 EMNDGFLTT

-90 IINYRKAEKAGVT
+90 IVNYRKAEKAGVT

-113 RNFVPPS
+113 RSFVPPS

-135 VTNTREFEEDVR
+135 VNNTREFEEDVR

-182 ISYVTFV
+182 IRYVTF
-189 YTAKLEE
+189 THIAKLEE
-196 AGKLATSNDVQ
+196 AGKLVTSNDVQ

-213 PSAFAQPDKYRFL
+213 PSAFAQPEKYRFL
-226 CANFEAQTNK
+226 CANFNAETNK
-236 VTYTENDIKDY
+236 VQYSENDIKDY

-296 RDKAATQE
+296 RDKVATKE
-304 ELSTEELVNN
+304 ELSSEELEND
-314 FKEAAKEAGVQVL
+314 FREAAKAESIQVQ
-327 DSLTQPVGNVS
+327 DSFTLPVGDV
-338 PMVRPNGAQI
+338 PPRVVNGSQI

-383 PTLEE
+383 PTFEE
-388 AESDVRQAW
+388 AEKDVRQAC
-397 VTAKAYELTKN
+397 VTAKAYELAKG
-408 DAEDF
+408 DADAF

-422 NFEGIATNANR
+422 NFEGIATNDNR
-433 KVNKVPQPIT
+433 RVSKVPQPLT
-443 PLQNII
+443 PLQVLT
-449 RDIPASEY
+449 RDIPTAEY
-457 RTLFRYPAETPRLL
+457 KTLFRYPAETPRLL
-471 LGANNVYVAVVTEF
+471 NGVNNVYVAVVTEF

-495 KVGDRIAEQKSALER
+495 KMADRIAQQKSALEKD
-510 ELYLKSTEKEAA
+510 LYLKSTEKEVE
-522 KILAELQGNITKAT
+522 KILAELQGNLLKSA

>member
-49 QKITFEDLQHAKGAA
+49 QKITFEDLQRAKGAA

-76 EMNDGMLTT
+76 EMNDGLLTT
-85 QAVSH
+85 QAVNH
-90 IINYRKAEKAGVT
+90 IVNYRKAEKAGVT
-103 VDNSMLQNTL
+103 VDNSMLQTTL
-113 RNFVPPS
+113 RSFVPAS

-135 VTNTREFEEDVR
+135 VSNTREFEEDVR

-173 YVSSNVKAD
+173 FVSSNVKAD
-182 ISYVTFV
+182 IRYINFT
-189 YTAKLEE
+189 YLAKLEE
-196 AGKLATSNDVQ
+196 AGKLITSNDVQ

-226 CANFEAQTNK
+226 CANFKAETNK
-236 VTYTENDIKDY
+236 VQYTENDIKDF

-261 GETVDMEFDEA
+261 GETIDMEFDEA
-272 KSQVISAFLLER
+272 KSQVTSAFLLER

-296 RDKAATQE
+296 RDKVTTKE
-304 ELSTEELVNN
+304 ELSTEELVND
-314 FKEAAKEAGVQVL
+314 FKEAAKAEGVQVQ
-327 DSLTQPVGNVS
+327 DSFTHAVGEVP
-338 PMVRPNGAQI
+338 PMITNGSQI

-371 VYLVVARSEAYE
+371 VYLVVARSDAYE
-383 PTLEE
+383 PTFEE
-388 AESDVRQAW
+388 AEKEVREAC
-397 VTAKAYELTKN
+397 VTAKAYELAKTE
-408 DAEDF
+408 AEAF

-422 NFEGIATNANR
+422 NFEGIATNDNR
-433 KVNKVPQPIT
+433 KVSKSNQPLT
-443 PLQNII
+443 PLQSLT
-449 RDIPASEY
+449 RDIPTSEY
-457 RTLFRYPAETPRLL
+457 KSLFRYPAETPRLL
-471 LGANNVYVAVVTEF
+471 NGVNNVYVAIVTEF

-495 KVGDRIAEQKSALER
+495 KMGDRIAQQKSALER
-510 ELYLKSTEKEAA
+510 ELYVKSTEKEVE

>member
-49 QKITFEDLQHAKGAA
+49 QKITFEDLQRAKGAA

-76 EMNDGMLTT
+76 EMNDGFLTT

-90 IINYRKAEKAGVT
+90 IVNYRKAEKAGVT

-113 RNFVPPS
+113 RSFVPPS

-135 VTNTREFEEDVR
+135 VSNTREFEEDVR

-182 ISYVTFV
+182 IRYVTF
-189 YTAKLEE
+189 THIAKLEE
-196 AGKLATSNDVQ
+196 AGKLVTSNDVQ

-226 CANFEAQTNK
+226 CANFKAETNK
-236 VTYTENDIKDY
+236 VQYSENDIKDY

-284 ANEEVQERAYAF
+284 ANEDVQERAYAF
-296 RDKAATQE
+296 RDKVATKE
-304 ELSTEELVNN
+304 ELSSEELEND
-314 FKEAAKEAGVQVL
+314 FREAAKAESIQVQ
-327 DSLTQPVGNVS
+327 DSSTLPVGDV
-338 PMVRPNGAQI
+338 PPTIANGSQI
-348 AKLVE
+348 AKLIE

-383 PTLEE
+383 PTFEE
-388 AESDVRQAW
+388 AEKDVRQAC
-397 VTAKAYELTKN
+397 VTAKAYELAKG
-408 DAEDF
+408 DADAF
-413 LAKVKADPK
+413 FAKVKADPK
-422 NFEGIATNANR
+422 NFEGIATNDNR
-433 KVNKVPQPIT
+433 RVSKVPQPLT
-443 PLQNII
+443 PLQVLT
-449 RDIPASEY
+449 RDIPTAEY
-457 RTLFRYPAETPRLL
+457 KTLFRYPAETPRLL
-471 LGANNVYVAVVTEF
+471 NGINNVYVAIVTEF

-495 KVGDRIAEQKSALER
+495 KMADRIAQQKSALER
-510 ELYLKSTEKEAA
+510 ELYVKSTEKEVE
-522 KILAELQGNITKAT
+522 KILAELQGNLLKSA

>member
-43 LSSYDG
+43 LSSFDG
-49 QKITFEDLQHAKGAA
+49 QKITFEDLQRAKGAA

-76 EMNDGMLTT
+76 EMNDGFLTT

-90 IINYRKAEKAGVT
+90 IVNYRKAEKAGVT

-113 RNFVPPS
+113 RSFVPPS
-120 TSPEAYERYVASTFG
+120 ASPEAYERYVASTFG
-135 VTNTREFEEDVR
+135 VSNTREFEEDVR

-182 ISYVTFV
+182 IRYVTF
-189 YTAKLEE
+189 THIAKLEE
-196 AGKLATSNDVQ
+196 AGKLVTSNDVQ

-226 CANFEAQTNK
+226 CANFKAETNK
-236 VTYTENDIKDY
+236 VQYSENDIKDY

-284 ANEEVQERAYAF
+284 ANEDVQERAYAF
-296 RDKAATQE
+296 RDKVATKE
-304 ELSTEELVNN
+304 ELSSEELEND
-314 FKEAAKEAGVQVL
+314 FREAAKAESIQVQ
-327 DSLTQPVGNVS
+327 DSFTLPVGDV
-338 PMVRPNGAQI
+338 PPTVVNGSQI

-383 PTLEE
+383 PTFEE
-388 AESDVRQAW
+388 AEKDVRQAC
-397 VTAKAYELTKN
+397 VTAKAYELAKG
-408 DAEDF
+408 DAEAF
-413 LAKVKADPK
+413 FAKVKADPK
-422 NFEGIATNANR
+422 NFEGIATNDNR
-433 KVNKVPQPIT
+433 RVNKAPQPLT
-443 PLQNII
+443 PLQVLT
-449 RDIPASEY
+449 RDIPTSEY
-457 RTLFRYPAETPRLL
+457 KSLFRYPAETPRLL
-471 LGANNVYVAVVTEF
+471 NGVNNVYVAVVTEF
-485 IDADAAFDTD
+485 IDADASFDTD
-495 KVGDRIAEQKSALER
+495 KMGDRIAQQKSALER
-510 ELYLKSTEKEAA
+510 ELYVKSTEKEVE
-522 KILAELQGNITKAT
+522 KILAELQGNLLKSA

>member
-49 QKITFEDLQHAKGAA
+49 QKITFEDLQRAKGAA

-85 QAVSH
+85 QAVNH
-90 IINYRKAEKAGVT
+90 IVNYRKAEKAGVT
-103 VDNSMLQNTL
+103 VDNSMLQTTL
-113 RNFVPPS
+113 RSFVPAS

-135 VTNTREFEEDVR
+135 VSNTREFEEDVR

-173 YVSSNVKAD
+173 FVSSNVKAD
-182 ISYVTFV
+182 IRYINFT
-189 YTAKLEE
+189 YLAKLEE
-196 AGKLATSNDVQ
+196 AGKLVTSNDVQ

-226 CANFEAQTNK
+226 CANFKAETNK
-236 VTYTENDIKDY
+236 VQYTENDIKDF

-261 GETVDMEFDEA
+261 GETIDMEFDEA
-272 KSQVISAFLLER
+272 KSQVTSAFLLER

-296 RDKAATQE
+296 RDKVTTKE
-304 ELSTEELVNN
+304 ELSTEELVND
-314 FKEAAKEAGVQVL
+314 FKEAAKAEGVQVQ
-327 DSLTQPVGNVS
+327 DSFTHAVGEV
-338 PMVRPNGAQI
+338 PPITNGSQI

-371 VYLVVARSEAYE
+371 VYLVVARSDAYE
-383 PTLEE
+383 PTFEE
-388 AESDVRQAW
+388 AEKEVREAC
-397 VTAKAYELTKN
+397 VTAKAYELAKTE
-408 DAEDF
+408 AEAF

-422 NFEGIATNANR
+422 NFEGIATNDNR
-433 KVNKVPQPIT
+433 KVSKSNQPLT
-443 PLQNII
+443 PLQSLT
-449 RDIPASEY
+449 RDIPTSEY
-457 RTLFRYPAETPRLL
+457 KSLFRYPAETPRLL
-471 LGANNVYVAVVTEF
+471 NGVNNVYVAIVTEF

-495 KVGDRIAEQKSALER
+495 KMGDRIAQQKSALER
-510 ELYLKSTEKEAA
+510 ELYVKSTEKEVE

>member
-49 QKITFEDLQHAKGAA
+49 QKITFEDLQRAKGAA

-76 EMNDGMLTT
+76 EMNDGFLTT

-90 IINYRKAEKAGVT
+90 IVNYRKAEKAGVT

-113 RNFVPPS
+113 RSFVPPS

-135 VTNTREFEEDVR
+135 VNNTREFEEDVR

-182 ISYVTFV
+182 IRYVTF
-189 YTAKLEE
+189 THIAKLEE
-196 AGKLATSNDVQ
+196 AGKLVTSNDVQ

-213 PSAFAQPDKYRFL
+213 PSAFAQPDKYRFV
-226 CANFEAQTNK
+226 CANFKADTNK
-236 VTYTENDIKDY
+236 VQYTENDIKDY

-284 ANEEVQERAYAF
+284 ANEDVQERAYAF
-296 RDKAATQE
+296 RDKVATKE
-304 ELSTEELVNN
+304 ELSSEELEND
-314 FKEAAKEAGVQVL
+314 FREAAKAESIQVQ
-327 DSLTQPVGNVS
+327 DSFTLPVGDV
-338 PMVRPNGAQI
+338 PPTVVNGSQI

-383 PTLEE
+383 PTFEE
-388 AESDVRQAW
+388 AEKDVRQAC
-397 VTAKAYELTKN
+397 VTAKAYELAKG
-408 DAEDF
+408 DAEAF
-413 LAKVKADPK
+413 FAKVKADPK
-422 NFEGIATNANR
+422 NFEGIATNDNR
-433 KVNKVPQPIT
+433 RVSKVPQPLT
-443 PLQNII
+443 PLQVLT
-449 RDIPASEY
+449 RDIPTAEY
-457 RTLFRYPAETPRLL
+457 KTLFRYPAETPRLL
-471 LGANNVYVAVVTEF
+471 NGVNNVYVAIVTEF

-495 KVGDRIAEQKSALER
+495 KMADRIAQQKSALEK
-510 ELYLKSTEKEAA
+510 ELYSKSTEKEVE
-522 KILAELQGNITKAT
+522 KILAELQGNLLKSA

>member
-49 QKITFEDLQHAKGAA
+49 QKITFEDLQRAKGAA

-76 EMNDGMLTT
+76 EMNDGFLTT

-90 IINYRKAEKAGVT
+90 IVNYRKAEKAGVT

-113 RNFVPPS
+113 RSFVPPS

-135 VTNTREFEEDVR
+135 VNNTREFEEDVR

-182 ISYVTFV
+182 IRYVTF
-189 YTAKLEE
+189 THIAKLEE
-196 AGKLATSNDVQ
+196 AGKLVTSNDVQ

-213 PSAFAQPDKYRFL
+213 PSAFAQPEKYRFL
-226 CANFEAQTNK
+226 CANFNAETNK
-236 VTYTENDIKDY
+236 VQYSENDIKDY

-296 RDKAATQE
+296 RDKVATKE
-304 ELSTEELVNN
+304 ELSSEELEND
-314 FKEAAKEAGVQVL
+314 FREAAKAESIQVQ
-327 DSLTQPVGNVS
+327 DSFTLPVGDVP
-338 PMVRPNGAQI
+338 PMIVNGSQI

-383 PTLEE
+383 PTFEE
-388 AESDVRQAW
+388 AEKDVRQAC
-397 VTAKAYELTKN
+397 VTAKAYELAKG
-408 DAEDF
+408 DADAF

-422 NFEGIATNANR
+422 NFEGIATNDNR
-433 KVNKVPQPIT
+433 RVSKVPQPIT
-443 PLQNII
+443 PLQVLT
-449 RDIPASEY
+449 RDIPTAEY
-457 RTLFRYPAETPRLL
+457 KALFRYPAETPRLL
-471 LGANNVYVAVVTEF
+471 NGVNNVYVAIVTEF

-495 KVGDRIAEQKSALER
+495 KMADRIAQQKSALEK
-510 ELYLKSTEKEAA
+510 ELYSKSTEKEVE
-522 KILAELQGNITKAT
+522 KILAELQGNLLKSA

>member
-49 QKITFEDLQHAKGAA
+49 QKITFEDLQRAKGAA

-76 EMNDGMLTT
+76 EMNDGFLTT

-90 IINYRKAEKAGVT
+90 IVNYRKAEKAGVT

-113 RNFVPPS
+113 RSFVPPS

-135 VTNTREFEEDVR
+135 VNNTREFEEDVR

-182 ISYVTFV
+182 IRYVTF
-189 YTAKLEE
+189 THIAKLEE
-196 AGKLATSNDVQ
+196 AGKLVTSNDVQ

-213 PSAFAQPDKYRFL
+213 PSAFAQPDKYRFV
-226 CANFEAQTNK
+226 CANFKADTNK
-236 VTYTENDIKDY
+236 VQYTENDIKDY

-296 RDKAATQE
+296 RDKVATKE
-304 ELSTEELVNN
+304 ELSSEELEND
-314 FKEAAKEAGVQVL
+314 FREAAKAESIQVQ
-327 DSLTQPVGNVS
+327 DSFTLPVGDV
-338 PMVRPNGAQI
+338 PPRVVNGSQI

-383 PTLEE
+383 PTFEE
-388 AESDVRQAW
+388 AEKDVRQAC
-397 VTAKAYELTKN
+397 VTAKAYELAKG
-408 DAEDF
+408 DAEAF
-413 LAKVKADPK
+413 FAKVKADPK
-422 NFEGIATNANR
+422 NFEGIATNDNR
-433 KVNKVPQPIT
+433 RVSKVPQPLT
-443 PLQNII
+443 PLQVLT
-449 RDIPASEY
+449 RDIPTAEY
-457 RTLFRYPAETPRLL
+457 KTLFRYPAETPRLL
-471 LGANNVYVAVVTEF
+471 NGVNNVYVAIVTEF

-495 KVGDRIAEQKSALER
+495 KMADRIAQQKSALER
-510 ELYLKSTEKEAA
+510 ELYVKSTEKEVE
-522 KILAELQGNITKAT
+522 KILAELQGNLLKSA

>member
-49 QKITFEDLQHAKGAA
+49 QKITFEDLQRAKGAA

-90 IINYRKAEKAGVT
+90 IVNYRKAEKAGVT
-103 VDNSMLQNTL
+103 VDNSMLQTTL
-113 RNFVPPS
+113 RSFVPAS

-135 VTNTREFEEDVR
+135 VSNTREFEEDVR

-154 SAGDSQLS
+154 SAGDSQMS

-182 ISYVTFV
+182 IRYVPFT
-189 YTAKLEE
+189 YIAKLEE
-196 AGKLATSNDVQ
+196 AGKLVSSNDVQ

-226 CANFEAQTNK
+226 CANFKAETNK
-236 VTYTENDIKDY
+236 VQYTENDIKDF

-261 GETVDMEFDEA
+261 GETIDMEFDEA

-284 ANEEVQERAYAF
+284 ANEDVQERAYAF
-296 RDKAATQE
+296 RDKVTTKE
-304 ELSTEELVNN
+304 ELSTEELVND
-314 FKEAAKEAGVQVL
+314 FKEAAKAEGVQVQ
-327 DSLTQPVGNVS
+327 DSFTKAVGET
-338 PMVRPNGAQI
+338 PAMIINGAQI
-348 AKLVE
+348 AKLIE

-383 PTLEE
+383 PTFEE
-388 AESDVRQAW
+388 AEKEVRDAC
-397 VTAKAYELTKN
+397 VTAKAYELAKT
-408 DAEDF
+408 DAEAF

-422 NFEGIATNANR
+422 NFEGIATNSNH
-433 KVNKVPQPIT
+433 KVSKSNQPLT
-443 PLQNII
+443 PLQSLT
-449 RDIPASEY
+449 RDIPTSEY
-457 RTLFRYPAETPRLL
+457 KSLFRYPAETPRLL
-471 LGANNVYVAVVTEF
+471 NGVNNVYVAVVTEF

-495 KVGDRIAEQKSALER
+495 KMGDRIAQQKSALER
-510 ELYLKSTEKEAA
+510 ELYVKSTEKEVE
-522 KILAELQGNITKAT
+522 KILSELQGNITKAT

>member
-49 QKITFEDLQHAKGAA
+49 QKITFEDLQRAKGAA

-90 IINYRKAEKAGVT
+90 IVNYRKAEKAGVT

-173 YVSSNVKAD
+173 FVSSNVKAD
-182 ISYVTFV
+182 IRYINFT
-189 YTAKLEE
+189 YIAKLEE
-196 AGKLATSNDVQ
+196 AGKLVTSNDVQ

-226 CANFEAQTNK
+226 CANFKAETNK
-236 VTYTENDIKDY
+236 VQYAENDIKDY

-296 RDKAATQE
+296 RDKVTTRE

-314 FKEAAKEAGVQVL
+314 FKEAAKEAGVQVQ
-327 DSLTQPVGNVS
+327 DSFTHAVGEVP
-338 PMVRPNGAQI
+338 PMITNGAQI
-348 AKLVE
+348 SKLIE

-371 VYLVVARSEAYE
+371 VYLVVARSEAFE
-383 PTLEE
+383 PTFEE
-388 AESDVRQAW
+388 AEKDVREAC
-397 VTAKAYELTKN
+397 VTAKAYELAKT
-408 DAEDF
+408 DAEAF

-422 NFEGIATNANR
+422 NFEGIATNDNR
-433 KVNKVPQPIT
+433 KVSKSNQPLT
-443 PLQNII
+443 PLQSLT
-449 RDIPASEY
+449 RDIPTSEY
-457 RTLFRYPAETPRLL
+457 KSLFRYPAETPRLL
-471 LGANNVYVAVVTEF
+471 NGVNNVYVAVVTEF

-495 KVGDRIAEQKSALER
+495 KMADRIAQQKSALER
-510 ELYLKSTEKEAA
+510 DLYVKSTEEEVK

>member
-49 QKITFEDLQHAKGAA
+49 QKITFEDLQRAKGAA

-76 EMNDGMLTT
+76 EMNDGFLTT

-90 IINYRKAEKAGVT
+90 IVNYRKAEKAGVT

-113 RNFVPPS
+113 RSFVPPS

-135 VTNTREFEEDVR
+135 VNNTREFEEDVR

-182 ISYVTFV
+182 IRYVTF
-189 YTAKLEE
+189 THIAKLEE
-196 AGKLATSNDVQ
+196 AGKLVTSNDVQ

-213 PSAFAQPDKYRFL
+213 PSAFAQPEKYRFL
-226 CANFEAQTNK
+226 CANFNAETNK
-236 VTYTENDIKDY
+236 VQYSENDIKDY

-296 RDKAATQE
+296 RDKVATKE
-304 ELSTEELVNN
+304 ELSSEELEND
-314 FKEAAKEAGVQVL
+314 FREAAKAESIQVQ
-327 DSLTQPVGNVS
+327 DSFTLPVGDV
-338 PMVRPNGAQI
+338 PPRVVNGSQI

-383 PTLEE
+383 PTFEE
-388 AESDVRQAW
+388 AEKDVRQAC
-397 VTAKAYELTKN
+397 VTAKAYELAKG
-408 DAEDF
+408 DAEAF
-413 LAKVKADPK
+413 FAKVKADPK
-422 NFEGIATNANR
+422 NFEGIATNDNR
-433 KVNKVPQPIT
+433 RVSKVPQPIT
-443 PLQNII
+443 PLQVLT
-449 RDIPASEY
+449 RDIPTAEY
-457 RTLFRYPAETPRLL
+457 KTLFRYPAETPRLL
-471 LGANNVYVAVVTEF
+471 NGVNNVYVAIVTEF

-495 KVGDRIAEQKSALER
+495 KMADRIAQQKSALEK
-510 ELYLKSTEKEAA
+510 ELYSKSTEKEVE
-522 KILAELQGNITKAT
+522 KILAELQGNLLKSA